1 MKTIK
6 VTFEDGNT
14 IITSIN
20 GTVFEIL
27 SYYLG
32 QPFNFGD
39 TQEHPTDKIATAI
52 KVDFLR
58 LD

>member
-27 SYYLG
+27 SYYIG
-32 QPFNFGD
+32 RYFQFGD
-39 TQEHPTDKIATAI
+39 TKEYPGDKMVKAI
-52 KVDFLR
+52 KVEFLA
-58 LD
+58 

>member
-14 IITSIN
+14 IITFIN

-27 SYYLG
+27 TYYIE
-32 QPFNFGD
+32 QYFQFGD
-39 TQEHPTDKIATAI
+39 TQEHPGDKIVKAI
-52 KVDFLR
+52 KVEFLT
-58 LD
+58 